1 MGVNLSVGIVLCR
14 MGTAFVP
21 GGVVLFPVFS
31 RSFSLE
37 QLLDCSSLR
46 GREEG
51 KTLEILFF
59 FFLIQLLVL
68 FFSFSCVLTPYH
80 CLKVLDK
87 LPCKVVKLW
96 LVISTKL
103 SV

>member
-14 MGTAFVP
+14 MGTAFVL

-31 RSFSLE
+31 RSFSLK

-59 FFLIQLLVL
+59 FNTTVV
-68 FFSFSCVLTPYH
+68 FFFFHS
-80 CLKVLDK
+80 
-87 LPCKVVKLW
+87 VV
-96 LVISTKL
+96 S
-103 SV
+103 